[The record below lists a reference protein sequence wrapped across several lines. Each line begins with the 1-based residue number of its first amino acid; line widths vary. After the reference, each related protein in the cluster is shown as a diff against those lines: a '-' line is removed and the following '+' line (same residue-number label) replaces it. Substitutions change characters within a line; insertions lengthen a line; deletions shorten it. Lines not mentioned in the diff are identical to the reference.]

1 MRGALGLV
9 LDANYFE
16 ATEQGEKGKRM
27 GLYRAKF
34 DAVGRE
40 WQTEYVEDGKVTPQ
54 EGRLVAFVDSG
65 YGKVDD
71 AAAGIIPKAI
81 KHPGVPTLSVRQ
93 NGCDLHFTPGKK
105 RLGGMV
111 RYNALKEESQ
121 ASYNKVKAE
130 IGDMQLTPTFA
141 PLKWPVGSEE
151 VVGALPSRNALI
163 M

>member
-16 ATEQGEKGKRM
+16 ATEEGEKGKRM

-54 EGRLVAFVDSG
+54 EGRLVAVGDSG

-111 RYNALKEESQ
+111 RYNALKEDCPR
-121 ASYNKVKAE
+121 ASNHTPILFKPEQKAF
-130 IGDMQLTPTFA
+130 L
-141 PLKWPVGSEE
+141 
-151 VVGALPSRNALI
+151 
-163 M
+163 